1 MGFSPTQKAM
11 AIAPK
16 FTGFLS
22 ICSSTFIIF
31 YVLRDRKRRNLT
43 VRESREKLVWHIW
56 FDAIFDGYSLPP
68 SQSSSLFVIYQYHR
82 LLLGMSMSD
91 FVGSMMCFLSTWPI
105 PRGEAYLA
113 AGTVQT
119 CAAAVRKRCC
129 SCPFLSYVVLSFVD
143 IWCPYHILHH
153 LIKGIIYRLHVL
165 LPVSSHVVM

>member
-56 FDAIFDGYSLPP
+56 FDAIFDGYLVFVVAFSIP
-68 SQSSSLFVIYQYHR
+68 SSLFVMYQYHR

-143 IWCPYHILHH
+143 MMPLYCIIWL
-153 LIKGIIYRLHVL
+153 RA
-165 LPVSSHVVM
+165 